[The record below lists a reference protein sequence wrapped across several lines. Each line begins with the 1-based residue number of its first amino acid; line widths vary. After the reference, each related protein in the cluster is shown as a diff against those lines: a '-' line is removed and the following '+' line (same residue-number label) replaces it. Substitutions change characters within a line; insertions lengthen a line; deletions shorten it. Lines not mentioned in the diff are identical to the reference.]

1 MGYPAIARRKW
12 SWEDRPAPGYGS
24 AGLWDA
30 VRHVACG
37 CGNALVL
44 HYTVKK
50 FQAVNVHKPGDCVAP
65 AESQRELNILGA
77 RRVGRLLFLIAV
89 SGADFPA
96 GPNHTSVAA
105 LILFMKS

>member
-1 MGYPAIARRKW
+1 MGLLAAARP
-12 SWEDRPAPGYGS
+12 D
-24 AGLWDA
+24 
-30 VRHVACG
+30 ACG

-89 SGADFPA
+89 SGADFPQDQI
-96 GPNHTSVAA
+96 TQV
-105 LILFMKS
+105 LLR